1 VKSSTVLAAR
11 GFTIAFIVLCLSGLM
26 GPSTAHAQD
35 QASIEK
41 ITELNKK
48 ALDAYQDADFPKA
61 RTFLKQALDLCTSA
75 GLDQHAIAARTHIH
89 MGVVLAGGL
98 NQKDLAIKQFR
109 RALEIEPTIQV
120 TKNVDTPEVEAVFK
134 EAQEAGGAGGGDSAP
149 SGGAADAPERTTAP
163 PSAAAPANGLVHVPV
178 RKAQP
183 RAPIMIAARVTNSD
197 VAKVVLSYKS
207 DDDDYATK
215 DLLKSGSHFSGQIPA
230 SATGGRKV
238 SYYLEAQD
246 SEGTVLAS
254 AGGES
259 RPLVVSLGGKD
270 CGEDEDCDEG
280 GGPAGPPI
288 FIGLLGGI
296 GVGYTTGHADL
307 TNANKVINGFA
318 PSSAFHIAPEFGYF
332 ISADWR
338 LSLQARIQFVSGPT
352 PLVDGTGTHQPA
364 KTGIAA
370 LARSSWF
377 FGSGGLR
384 PYVVAA
390 LGGGQIRHV
399 VVFDKAARM
408 CGSAGDQKCVDTVTA
423 GPLLVGGGGGLSIA
437 FTDNV
442 GAIVEINALLGVP
455 KFTAH
460 FDFNGGLS
468 LRF

>member
-1 VKSSTVLAAR
+1 MKSSPVLAAR
-11 GFTIAFIVLCLSGLM
+11 GFTIAFVVLCLAGLM
-26 GPSTAHAQD
+26 WASPAQAQD
-35 QASIEK
+35 PGAIEK
-41 ITELNKK
+41 ITDLNKK

-61 RTFLKQALDLCTSA
+61 RAFLKQALDLCTSA

-109 RALEIEPTIQV
+109 KALDIEPTIQV

-134 EAQEAGGAGGGDSAP
+134 EAQEAGGGGDSAP
-149 SGGAADAPERTTAP
+149 PAGGGADAPEKASP
-163 PSAAAPANGLVHVPV
+163 PPAAAAPANGLVHVPV

-183 RAPIMIAARVTNSD
+183 GAPIMIAARVSNSD

-207 DDDDYATK
+207 GDDDDYTTK
-215 DLLKSGSHFSGQIPA
+215 DLTKSGSHFSGQIPA

-246 SEGTVLAS
+246 AEGTVLA
-254 AGGES
+254 AVGGEA
-259 RPLVVSLGGKD
+259 RPLVVSLGGKS
-270 CGEDEDCDEG
+270 CGDDEECDEG

-288 FIGLLGGI
+288 FIGVLGGI

-318 PSSAFHIAPEFGYF
+318 PSSAFHLAPEFGYF
-332 ISADWR
+332 IAPDWR

-352 PLVDGTGTHQPA
+352 PLVDGNGTHQPA

-370 LARSSWF
+370 LARSAWF

-384 PYVVAA
+384 PYVTAA

-408 CGSAGDQKCVDTVTA
+408 CGASGDQKCVDTVTA

-437 FTDNV
+437 FTEHV
-442 GAIVEINALLGVP
+442 GAIVEVNALLGVP

>member
-1 VKSSTVLAAR
+1 MKSSTVLAAR
-11 GFTIAFIVLCLSGLM
+11 GFTIAFIVLCVSGWM
-26 GPSTAHAQD
+26 APSPARAQD
-35 QASIEK
+35 QAAIEK

-109 RALEIEPTIQV
+109 RALDIEPTIQV

-134 EAQEAGGAGGGDSAP
+134 EAQESGGGGDSAP
-149 SGGAADAPERTTAP
+149 AGTDSAPERASPPPAP
-163 PSAAAPANGLVHVPV
+163 APANGLVHIPV
-178 RKAQP
+178 RKASP
-183 RAPIMIAARVTNSD
+183 GAPIMIAARASNSD
-197 VAKVVLSYKS
+197 VAKVVLYYKS
-207 DDDDYATK
+207 GDDDYTAK
-215 DLLKSGSHFSGQIPA
+215 DMVKSGSHFSGQIPA
-230 SATGGRKV
+230 SATSGGKV

-259 RPLVVSLGGKD
+259 RPLVISLGGKG

-288 FIGLLGGI
+288 FIGILGGI

-318 PSSAFHIAPEFGYF
+318 PSSAFHIAPEFGYY
-332 ISADWR
+332 ISGDWR
-338 LSLQARIQFVSGPT
+338 LSLQARIQIVSGPT
-352 PLVDGTGTHQPA
+352 PLVDGSGTHQPA
-364 KTGIAA
+364 KMGIAA

-408 CGSAGDQKCVDTVTA
+408 CGASGDQKCVDTVTA

-437 FTDNV
+437 FNDHV
-442 GAIVEINALLGVP
+442 GAVVEINALLGVP

-460 FDFNGGLS
+460 FDFNGGLA

>member
-1 VKSSTVLAAR
+1 MKSSPVLAAR
-11 GFTIAFIVLCLSGLM
+11 GFTIALVVLCLSGLM
-26 GPSTAHAQD
+26 GASPAQAQD
-35 QASIEK
+35 QGAIEK

-61 RTFLKQALDLCTSA
+61 RTFLKQALDLCSSA
-75 GLDQHAIAARTHIH
+75 GLDRHAIAARTHIH
-89 MGVVLAGGL
+89 MGVVLAGGF

-109 RALEIEPTIQV
+109 TALDIEPTIQV

-134 EAQEAGGAGGGDSAP
+134 EAQEGGGGESAPPAGGGS
-149 SGGAADAPERTTAP
+149 DAPEKTSAP
-163 PSAAAPANGLVHVPV
+163 PAAAAPSNGLIHLPV
-178 RKAQP
+178 KKASP
-183 RAPIMIAARVTNSD
+183 GAPIMIAARVSNSD
-197 VAKVVLSYKS
+197 VAKVVLSYKGG
-207 DDDDYATK
+207 DDDDYTTK
-215 DLLKSGSHFSGQIPA
+215 DLTKAGSRFSGQIPA
-230 SATGGRKV
+230 SATSGGKI

-259 RPLVVSLGGKD
+259 RPLVISLGGKD
-270 CGEDEDCDEG
+270 CGDDEDCDE

-288 FIGLLGGI
+288 FIGILGGI

-332 ISADWR
+332 VSADWR
-338 LSLQARIQFVSGPT
+338 LSLQARIQIVSGPT
-352 PLVDGTGTHQPA
+352 PLVDSNGTHQPA
-364 KTGIAA
+364 KMGVAA

-377 FGSGGLR
+377 FGSGGMR
-384 PYVVAA
+384 PYVTAA

-408 CGSAGDQKCVDTVTA
+408 CGSNGDQKCVDTVTA
-423 GPLLVGGGGGLSIA
+423 GPLFVGGGGGLSIA

-442 GAIVEINALLGVP
+442 GLIVELNALLGAP